1 MSDGTGILLV
11 GLTMLVGLAGVV
23 VPVLPGTALI
33 LAAGVAWAA
42 LVVDDGATRWAVVAV
57 LALLFVVG
65 AVLKYALPGRR
76 LQGQL
81 PRRTLLIAGLGALV
95 GLFLLP
101 PFGLLL
107 GGVAGTY
114 LAETQR
120 LGPGADAW
128 RSTVRVLKAIG
139 LGVLAELTAGVLMVG
154 TWLLGLVLV

>member
-1 MSDGTGILLV
+1 M
-11 GLTMLVGLAGVV
+11 
-23 VPVLPGTALI
+23 
-33 LAAGVAWAA
+33 
-42 LVVDDGATRWAVVAV
+42 
-57 LALLFVVG
+57 
-65 AVLKYALPGRR
+65 
-76 LQGQL
+76 
-81 PRRTLLIAGLGALV
+81 

>member
-1 MSDGTGILLV
+1 MSDEVGILLV
-11 GLTMLVGLAGVV
+11 GLAMLVGLVGVV

-33 LAAGVAWAA
+33 LAAGVAWAL
-42 LVVDDGATRWAVVAV
+42 LVVDDGATRWVVVAA
-57 LALLFVVG
+57 LAVLFVVG

-76 LQGQL
+76 LKGQL
-81 PRRTLLIAGLGALV
+81 PRRTLLVAGVGALV

-107 GGVAGTY
+107 GGVGGAY

-120 LGPGADAW
+120 LGPGAEAW
-128 RSTVRVLKAIG
+128 RSTVGVLKAVG
-139 LGVLAELTAGVLMVG
+139 LGVLAELTAAVLMVG